1 MAFERGIL
9 SDMSIFVVVP
19 TADNHNSCTFVI
31 KSDKIPLSIAILDRN
46 KSDHLQIYQSFFF
59 LDKIRTTFF
68 LASKYLS
75 YFLNKK
81 LLVITKK
88 RVY

>member
-1 MAFERGIL
+1 MAFEREIL

-46 KSDHLQIYQSFFF
+46 KSDHLQIYQPFFF
-59 LDKIRTTFF
+59 GQNTYHLFFSIKIFVIFF
-68 LASKYLS
+68 E
-75 YFLNKK
+75 
-81 LLVITKK
+81 
-88 RVY
+88 